1 MATVRKAEVEWIGG
15 FMDGEGKILSTTSG
29 VLPELD
35 VTWMARVDEDQ
46 PMTSPEELLAAAHAS
61 CYAMQLTSGIVGAGG
76 EPEELQISCEV
87 SFEVGLGI
95 TQSALTARIT
105 ADGLTDEK
113 LREIAERAKIMCP
126 ISIALA
132 GIDITLELPDLA
144 LPEDEEIEGEPD
156 EPSEPPED

>member
-1 MATVRKAEVEWIGG
+1 MATRRSAEVEWIGG
-15 FMDGEGKILSTTSG
+15 FTDGEGKIISTTSG
-29 VLPELD
+29 TIPQLD
-35 VTWMARVDEDQ
+35 VTWQARVDEDE

-76 EPEELQISCEV
+76 EPEELRISCEV

-105 ADGLTDEK
+105 AEGLTDDQ

-126 ISIALA
+126 ISMALA
-132 GIDITLELPDLA
+132 GIDVTLDLPDLA
-144 LPEDEEIEGEPD
+144 VGDEDEAGDQVPAAAEE
-156 EPSEPPED
+156 

>member
-1 MATVRKAEVEWIGG
+1 MATRRSAEVEWIGG
-15 FMDGEGKILSTTSG
+15 FTDGEGKIISTTSG
-29 VLPELD
+29 TIPQLD
-35 VTWMARVDEDQ
+35 VSWQARVDEDE

-76 EPEELQISCEV
+76 EPEELRIGCEV

-105 ADGLTDEK
+105 ADGLTDDQ

-126 ISIALA
+126 ISMALA
-132 GIDITLELPDLA
+132 GIDVTLDLPDLVVA
-144 LPEDEEIEGEPD
+144 DEDEAGDQVPAAAEE
-156 EPSEPPED
+156 